1 MDKNIPKHS
10 VIGMDVRASEIQAHL
25 AITIDNVPGFVYSI
39 DKNFSLITINAV
51 LKNTVRQLFGLDLN
65 PGDSPLKFFEIISP
79 ALVAE
84 WKEIYEEAFSGKKL
98 RFIKEF
104 DIIGKSFWDFSLTP
118 ILQNEEV
125 TGVVCF
131 VRDITEQ
138 KLSELKLKES
148 EERYRVVSENPLLCI
163 AWGTAEGRLTNA
175 NKAFCDLM
183 EGSIEQLVNRNPAEF
198 THPDDM
204 NTVITFFEK
213 LKRGEIDSYRIEKRY
228 VTLKKNTKWVE
239 LNITSSKN
247 ERGELQQIIAVVK
260 DISSKKQI
268 EESLL
273 KSEANTRYILDNSDA
288 ACLLLDTEFRILKAN
303 RIANEWALFELGIA
317 LNEGEEILIHL
328 PERYELLAGSVMKKV
343 LEGTTHS
350 YEAKYIKRDNSISW
364 YHVRITPITETR
376 EGTIGL
382 CVVAS
387 DITQRKNSEEEIKSL
402 NSLLEK
408 KVAERTT
415 ELEEANKELEAFTY
429 SVSHDLLSPLRNID
443 SFIDVMIE
451 DYRNKLNE
459 EGQHTLG
466 VIKRNSTLMA
476 RLIEDLLNFAR
487 FGKVPL
493 RKQLVNMNG
502 VVADVIDE
510 LRFMTNQLSA
520 KIKVQ
525 DMHPAYCDPQL
536 VKQVW
541 VNLVSNA
548 VKYSRKKEKP
558 EIEIGSLEEDGQI
571 IYYIK
576 DNGVGFD
583 MQYADKLFGVFQRLH
598 KSGEFEGTGVGLAI
612 VHRIISKHG
621 GRIWAS
627 STVGEGTIF
636 KFVL

>member
-1 MDKNIPKHS
+1 MDKNVPKDS
-10 VIGMDVRASEIQAHL
+10 VNGMDVRTSETQAHL

-39 DKNFSLITINAV
+39 DKNFTLITINAV
-51 LKNTVRQLFGLDLN
+51 LKDTVRQQFGLDLN
-65 PGDSPLKFFEIISP
+65 PGDSPLKFFETISP
-79 ALVAE
+79 SLVEE
-84 WKEIYEEAFSGKKL
+84 WRKIYEEAFSGKKL
-98 RFIKEF
+98 HFVKEF
-104 DIIGKSFWDFSLTP
+104 DIINKSFWDFSLTP

-131 VRDITEQ
+131 VCDITEQ
-138 KLSELKLKES
+138 KLSELKLRES

-163 AWGTAEGRLTNA
+163 AWGTSRGKLTNA

-183 EGSIEQLVNRNPAEF
+183 EGSLEQLINRTSAEF
-198 THPDDM
+198 TLPDDLKPA
-204 NTVITFFEK
+204 FAAFEQ
-213 LKRGEIDSYRIEKRY
+213 LRRGEINDYRVEKRY
-228 VTLKKNTKWVE
+228 ITLKGNIIWVE
-239 LNITSSKN
+239 LNITASKN
-247 ERGELQQIIAVVK
+247 ELGELEQTIVVAK
-260 DISSKKQI
+260 DITSKKHI

-273 KSEANTRYILDNSDA
+273 RSEANTRYILDNSDT
-288 ACLLLDTEFRILKAN
+288 ACMLLDAEFRILKAN
-303 RIANEWALFELGIA
+303 RLANEWALFELGIA
-317 LNEGEEILIHL
+317 LNEGEEILIHF
-328 PERYELLAGSVMKKV
+328 PEQYKLLAAPVMKKV
-343 LEGTTHS
+343 LEGTAHS
-350 YEAKYIKRDNSISW
+350 YEAKYTKRDNSISW
-364 YHVRITPITETR
+364 YHLRITPITETK
-376 EGTIGL
+376 GSIIGL

-387 DITQRKNSEEEIKSL
+387 DITQRKKSEAEIKSL
-402 NSLLEK
+402 NSSLEK

-466 VIKRNSTLMA
+466 VIKRNSTLMG

-493 RKQLVNMNG
+493 RKQLVNMNS
-502 VVADVIDE
+502 VVAEVIDE

-520 KIKVQ
+520 KIKLQ

-541 VNLVSNA
+541 VNLLSNA

-612 VHRIISKHG
+612 VHRIITKHG
-621 GRIWAS
+621 GRIWANS
-627 STVGEGTIF
+627 KAGEGAVF
-636 KFVL
+636 EFVL